1 MRLHCLQASCR
12 SRLEAETALSN
23 HLPNLDVELLP
34 YVGDTVLVPP
44 HLEAA
49 LGKRL
54 GAEGARAAL
63 AAAGLNNLC
72 DEPLDQVLRTLLKAP
87 TEWARQTEEV
97 WLGTESGDARTWHL
111 DMCRVREAWTMAGG
125 PYDFEW
131 GALRVGHVDTGYT
144 THPAFG
150 FPDQPSVRVDL
161 ARGFMDEQ
169 PPGDGRD
176 PLTGGSGGHGTASGS
191 LISAYDMS
199 TPCLGVAP
207 RVPLVPAR
215 ISDCVIIDDRADE
228 FEAAVRYLVDEAQVG
243 VINVSMGTFAMLL
256 APVPLARA
264 LDHAYERGVIVCC
277 AAGNVP
283 VPEWP
288 AYPARLARSIA
299 VAGVTQQARRWA
311 LSSSGPWVDFSAPAK
326 EIWRAATRPGSDYG
340 FARTGGGTTFAA
352 AMTSGAAALWLL
364 RHDQAIASRYV
375 MPWQRIEAF
384 RLMVRRT
391 AWRPADWDNDSGLGA
406 GILNVAALMDP
417 RYLPDTN
424 DLERR

>member
-1 MRLHCLQASCR
+1 MRPHCRQASCR
-12 SRLEAETALSN
+12 SRMEAESALSN
-23 HLPNLDVELLP
+23 HLPDLDMELLP

-49 LGKRL
+49 LVKRL
-54 GAEGARAAL
+54 GAEGTRAAL
-63 AAAGLNNLC
+63 AAAGLSNLRE
-72 DEPLDQVLRTLLKAP
+72 EPLDQVLRTLLEAP
-87 TEWARQTEEV
+87 AELARQAEQA
-97 WLGTESGDARTWHL
+97 WLGPESADARTWHL
-111 DMCRVREAWTMAGG
+111 DMCRVREAWALAGG

-131 GALRVGHVDTGYT
+131 AALRVGQVDTGYT

-150 FPDQPSVRVDL
+150 FPDQPSVRLDL
-161 ARGFMDEQ
+161 ARGFMDA
-169 PPGDGRD
+169 PSPGDGRD

-228 FEAAVRYLVDEAQVG
+228 FEVAVRYLVDEAQVG
-243 VINVSMGTFAMLL
+243 VINVSMGTFARLL
-256 APVPLARA
+256 PPAPLARA

-311 LSSSGPWVDFSAPAK
+311 LSSSGDWVDFSAPAK
-326 EIWRAATRPGSDYG
+326 EIWRAVTRPGSDYD
-340 FARTGGGTTFAA
+340 FSRTGGGTTFAA

-364 RHDQAIASRYV
+364 RHEQAIASRYGK
-375 MPWQRIEAF
+375 PWQRIEAF
-384 RLMVRRT
+384 RLMARRT
-391 AWRPADWDNDSGLGA
+391 AWRPSGWDDDAGLGA

-417 RYLPDTN
+417 QYLPDTHE
-424 DLERR
+424 LERR